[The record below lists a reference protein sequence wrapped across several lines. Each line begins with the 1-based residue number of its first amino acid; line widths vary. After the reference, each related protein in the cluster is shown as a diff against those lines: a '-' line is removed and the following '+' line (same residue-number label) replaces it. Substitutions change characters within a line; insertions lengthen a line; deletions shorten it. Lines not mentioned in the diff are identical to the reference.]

1 MYSTIMGMS
10 QCPHCQRTE
19 QQVRVGINTAG
30 HQRYLCKECRRK
42 YTPDRKPGG
51 YPAEVRQQALQ
62 MYVDGLNLRRI
73 GRFLG
78 VDHQTV
84 ANWVKAKADGLPDEP
99 PVPKGPVKVS
109 ELDELYSFVGD
120 KKTKSTS

>member
-1 MYSTIMGMS
+1 M
-10 QCPHCQRTE
+10 
-19 QQVRVGINTAG
+19 
-30 HQRYLCKECRRK
+30 
-42 YTPDRKPGG
+42 
-51 YPAEVRQQALQ
+51 RQQALQ

-84 ANWVKAKADGLPDEP
+84 ANWVKAKAEDLPDEP
-99 PVPKGPVKVS
+99 PVPKGQVKVS